1 MVLVLGF
8 LERAMLAGV
17 SALKCCIFLGGER
30 GVLSK
35 SPRFKLSSS
44 EPGFGFLLQ
53 FLPVAFCSSEAP
65 KSCVFPRICSKALAV
80 SSHTCSHSTES
91 RKAGSPWLWALHLL
105 SLYCKSSRSV
115 VFLL

>member
-17 SALKCCIFLGGER
+17 SALKCCIFFGGER

>member
-44 EPGFGFLLQ
+44 ELGFGFETYQ
-53 FLPVAFCSSEAP
+53 
-65 KSCVFPRICSKALAV
+65 R
-80 SSHTCSHSTES
+80 
-91 RKAGSPWLWALHLL
+91 
-105 SLYCKSSRSV
+105 
-115 VFLL
+115 